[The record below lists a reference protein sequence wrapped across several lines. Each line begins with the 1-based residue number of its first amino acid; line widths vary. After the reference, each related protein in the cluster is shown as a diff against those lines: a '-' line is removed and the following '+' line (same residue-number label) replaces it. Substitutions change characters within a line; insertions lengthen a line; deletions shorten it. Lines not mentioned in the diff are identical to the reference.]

1 MEFVVKMDVL
11 EDQMYKKGSSF
22 LEHEVCFMARFE
34 SDIWPF
40 VENSKYEAVNCL
52 HQYDRFG
59 AINQRVGTRGD
70 TIKYICEPSYKPW
83 DHYRL

>member
-1 MEFVVKMDVL
+1 MSMEFVVKMDVL

-40 VENSKYEAVNCL
+40 VENSKYEAVN
-52 HQYDRFG
+52 
-59 AINQRVGTRGD
+59 
-70 TIKYICEPSYKPW
+70 
-83 DHYRL
+83 